1 MFHSFPSF
9 HLWNSVQHDVG
20 QFSGHSQVSEH
31 LETLKQHGC
40 LFFCFSHCHGI
51 QLTTFRLQF
60 IIFITLISPFAIV
73 TKKWACHFV
82 VCSTCSEWFWNT
94 STCALAA
101 AASAAGSVDFSKT
114 PHTVHDAFNALHSL
128 QTTATTNNSSNNDK
142 NNMIIIIVTT
152 GTYNYMPTFYLQ
164 QKALLCSFQNCSS
177 SFWQQ
182 CSQKETTIQ
191 RKSTD
196 TELGH
201 KELFFFD
208 ECPSSLA
215 KTRRAEPTPSLPVAI
230 G

>member
-1 MFHSFPSF
+1 MLMVWQLLLLYCWCDLAIPRNISVSFVDLLLSEPLNWGKYKLSHAILALSKALLRPAAKKNVAKMPFLVTSFELRHGCFTPSHPF

-60 IIFITLISPFAIV
+60 IILIMLISPFAIV
-73 TKKWACHFV
+73 TKKWACHFA

-142 NNMIIIIVTT
+142 
-152 GTYNYMPTFYLQ
+152 
-164 QKALLCSFQNCSS
+164 
-177 SFWQQ
+177 
-182 CSQKETTIQ
+182 
-191 RKSTD
+191 
-196 TELGH
+196 
-201 KELFFFD
+201 
-208 ECPSSLA
+208 
-215 KTRRAEPTPSLPVAI
+215 
-230 G
+230 